1 MHRFLRST
9 PVLAIMAVALLCLPG
24 NAVAQSDDPVLIEL
38 GATRERVSF
47 VLERFEI
54 AVRGVAANQGL
65 PYTRE
70 VFEQLYPFLPNFLEQ
85 RVSELVLID
94 YARTRGL
101 SVPEGRIDEIVADV
115 RATTGNDDDVFA
127 QLLAEAGFRDED
139 QLEAGFRD
147 EDQLRT
153 LISESELVQLA
164 YEAIEAG
171 VVVSEAEVRVS
182 YQGTRERYV
191 VPAEVCAKHILVPEL
206 EDAEAVIE
214 RLEAGED
221 FGEVAAEVS
230 TDTGSATRGGELGC
244 LPQGATVPAF
254 DEAAFAAAIGELT
267 GPVQTQFGY
276 HLLVVDERIDE
287 RQRSFDEVRDQIER
301 DLRSARAE
309 LALQRAIEIA
319 GVRTYPER
327 IPPLPDADED

>member
-9 PVLAIMAVALLCLPG
+9 PVLAIMAVVLLYLPG

-70 VFEQLYPFLPNFLEQ
+70 VFEQLYPFLPNFLDQ

-101 SVPEGRIDEIVADV
+101 AVPEGRIDEIVADV
-115 RATTGNDDDVFA
+115 RATTGDDDDVFA
-127 QLLAEAGFRDED
+127 QLLT
-139 QLEAGFRD
+139 EAGFRD

-153 LISESELVQLA
+153 LITESELVQLA

-171 VVVSEAEVRVS
+171 VVVSEAEMRVS

-244 LPQGATVPAF
+244 LPQGATVPTF
-254 DEAAFAAAIGELT
+254 DEAAFGATIGELT
-267 GPVQTQFGY
+267 GPVQTDFGY

>member
-1 MHRFLRST
+1 MHRLQRSK
-9 PVLAIMAVALLCLPG
+9 PVLAIMAVVLLCLPG
-24 NAVAQSDDPVLIEL
+24 NAVAQGADPVLIEL

-47 VLERFEI
+47 VVERFEI

-65 PYTRE
+65 PYTPD
-70 VFEQLYPFLPNFLEQ
+70 VFAQLYPFLPNFLEQ
-85 RVSELVLID
+85 RASELVMID

-101 SVPEGRIDEIVADV
+101 AVPEGRIDEIVADV
-115 RATTGNDDDVFA
+115 RATTGGDDDVFA

-139 QLEAGFRD
+139 QL
-147 EDQLRT
+147 RT
-153 LISESELVQLA
+153 LIEESELVQLA
-164 YEAIEAG
+164 FEAIQAG
-171 VVVSEAEVRVS
+171 VVVSEAEVRVA
-182 YQGTRERYV
+182 YQGTRERYA

-206 EDAEAVIE
+206 AAAEAVIE

-221 FGEVAAEVS
+221 FAEVAAEVS
-230 TDTGSATRGGELGC
+230 TDTGSAARGGELGC

-254 DEAAFAAAIGELT
+254 DEAAFGAEIGALT

-276 HLLVVDERIDE
+276 HLLVVDERIDA

-301 DLRSARAE
+301 ELRGERAE

-327 IPPLPDADED
+327 IPPLPDADQD

>member
-1 MHRFLRST
+1 MHRLQRST
-9 PVLAIMAVALLCLPG
+9 PVLAILAMILLYLPG
-24 NAVAQSDDPVLIEL
+24 SAVAQGDDPVLIEL
-38 GATRERVSF
+38 GATRERASF

-65 PYTRE
+65 PYTAE

-85 RVSELVLID
+85 RVSELVMID

-101 SVPEGRIDEIVADV
+101 SLPEGRVDDIVADV
-115 RATTGNDDDVFA
+115 RATTGNDDAAFA
-127 QLLAEAGFRDED
+127 QLLT
-139 QLEAGFRD
+139 EAGFRD

-153 LISESELVQLA
+153 LIEESELVQLA
-164 YEAIEAG
+164 FEAIRTG
-171 VVVSEAEVRVS
+171 VVVSEDEMRVS

-191 VPAEVCAKHILVPEL
+191 EPAEVCAKHILVADLDE
-206 EDAEAVIE
+206 AEAVAE
-214 RLEAGED
+214 RLQAGEA
-221 FGEVAAEVS
+221 FAEVAAEVS
-230 TDTGSATRGGELGC
+230 MDTGSAARGGELGC

-254 DEAAFAAAIGELT
+254 DEAAFAAEIGELT

-276 HLLVVDERIDE
+276 HLLVVDERVDA

-301 DLRSARAE
+301 EMRGARAE
-309 LALQRAIEIA
+309 LALQRAIEVA

-327 IPPLPDADED
+327 IPPLPEADQD

>member
-127 QLLAEAGFRDED
+127 QLLA
-139 QLEAGFRD
+139 EAGFRD